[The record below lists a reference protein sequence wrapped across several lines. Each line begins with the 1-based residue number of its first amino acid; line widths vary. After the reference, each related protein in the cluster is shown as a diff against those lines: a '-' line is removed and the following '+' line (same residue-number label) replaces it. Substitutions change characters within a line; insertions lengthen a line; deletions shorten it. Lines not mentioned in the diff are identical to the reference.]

1 MNTRKRKCRTNK
13 TPIKKLKNQVSA
25 QNSTSNSKQITE
37 NDRLS
42 DTELQL
48 MASNKNDGYSYG
60 TPLLFC
66 MMELDKSDIDNPNL
80 IFTKNTQPTNEHK
93 KETTSHL
100 KALKVLAEKKLIPN
114 EDNDVKSIKET
125 YLDLA

>member
-25 QNSTSNSKQITE
+25 QNPTIKSKQIPE

-66 MMELDKSDIDNPNL
+66 MMELDKSDVDNPNL
-80 IFTKNTQPTNEHK
+80 IIIKNTQPTNEHK
-93 KETTSHL
+93 

-114 EDNDVKSIKET
+114 EDNDVKSIKEN